1 MKINTIHDFIGS
13 LRDGA
18 YTGLGG
24 YPKYWITE
32 DGDILSHRACL
43 ENALAIG
50 RAIRGDSKRADV
62 DPARFYSSEPQW
74 RVIGCDVNWEDPDL
88 MCDDSGELIQSA
100 YAEDEVVR
108 PKPDVGK
115 RTA

>member
-32 DGDILSHRACL
+32 DGGILSHRACL
-43 ENALAIG
+43 ENVLAIG
-50 RAIRGDSKRADV
+50 RAIR
-62 DPARFYSSEPQW
+62 YSSEPQW

-88 MCDDSGELIQSA
+88 MCDDSGERIQSA